1 MDIRNIDGIF
11 SPLQVCLGNEVFD
24 MAEACQSYRFKKMK
38 YSCAVTFKWTRL
50 AFINWS
56 IKLDN

>member
-38 YSCAVTFKWTRL
+38 YSCAVTL
-50 AFINWS
+50 S
-56 IKLDN
+56 GLDLPSLIGP